1 MIRRDPAKG
10 QTLVEFALVA
20 PLFIFMLAGIIIL
33 GIGVFYQQQLTNAA
47 REAARYA
54 AIHSATSQCPTTSR
68 LDPAWNRINDDTFD
82 KNNYYSCD
90 PPDLGWPI
98 MTAHARS
105 KVFGISASDVHFAAC
120 WSGYWDE
127 NPIAR
132 HDAPPINDD
141 DGQPNDFQECTIG
154 GIDPREDTA
163 ALPCP
168 PPATV
173 ETADP
178 ESTDDKASNLAATA
192 ARTTNQVTV
201 YACYL
206 WSPPFLGAFLDGPI
220 TMQAVITEALQH
232 QR

>member
-1 MIRRDPAKG
+1 MIRVSLLRG

-20 PLFIFMLAGIIIL
+20 PIFVVVLSGIITL

-68 LDPAWNRINDDTFD
+68 LDPAWNRIGDPGFD
-82 KNNYYSCD
+82 KETYYNCD
-90 PPDLGWPI
+90 PPDLGWPE
-98 MTAHARS
+98 MTAYARS
-105 KVFGISASDVHFAAC
+105 KVFGLDPTGVDFAAC

-127 NPIAR
+127 DPVAQW
-132 HDAPPINDD
+132 DAPAIGE
-141 DGQPNDFQECTIG
+141 DGQQNEFRACTIG
-154 GIDPREDTA
+154 GVDPRTA
-163 ALPCP
+163 TGSLACP

-173 ETADP
+173 KTDDP
-178 ESTDDKASNLAATA
+178 ATTDDKASDLAATG
-192 ARTTNQVTV
+192 ARTSNQVTV

-206 WSPPFLGAFLDGPI
+206 WSPPFLGDLLNGPI
-220 TMQAVITEALQH
+220 KMQAVVTEAMQH